1 PGGAPSRTP
10 GVTPAPEFALGA
22 PGAASRRPVEPVEDV
37 ALGAPGRAPARPT
50 PASQPAAA
58 PSAPSDAGD
67 MSLDLADHIPVGR
80 ADVQEAVRASRVMSA
95 VEVPQS
101 VLDAIE
107 DRPTSPAASP
117 GFDSPPHGV
126 RVPEPRRDLPVPPP
140 PRELREQ
147 RIEVKQPERVG
158 KSPPAARAPSGP
170 LKPPVELP
178 RQPLP
183 PEPAPVP
190 EPPSGSKTSR
200 VLVGLLILAAVAV
213 GAYLASRFLFGK
225 TETSETSA
233 EQTPAQPVTPP
244 PAPPAPPPPPPPV
257 TAKIAMETPPVDE
270 VKADHA
276 GVIET
281 ILADK
286 STVKAGDVIA
296 KLVGDKP
303 IEAELAS
310 IGRDVKRL
318 TDQIDAA
325 NQKLSAA
332 QSAGNKNGETAVTA
346 QLETLKKSL
355 GTKHDLQAT
364 KTTDLDKFL
373 MHAPSAGTFT
383 PAVKLGKKIAANDV
397 VATIQRDPKPV
408 ATFKVPD
415 AKPFT
420 ANGSVD
426 LGFATNDQHVTCVV
440 AEVQEGSIKV
450 ACPSDPAL
458 VEGADVTLKTTMAQ
472 PTPSEPPA
480 PAAPPATPGSAA
492 PGAGSDGS
500 GAGTAPMPTTAPTA
514 PAPPSP
520 SAAP

>member
-1 PGGAPSRTP
+1 
-10 GVTPAPEFALGA
+10 V
-22 PGAASRRPVEPVEDV
+22 
-37 ALGAPGRAPARPT
+37 
-50 PASQPAAA
+50 
-58 PSAPSDAGD
+58 
-67 MSLDLADHIPVGR
+67 
-80 ADVQEAVRASRVMSA
+80 
-95 VEVPQS
+95 
-101 VLDAIE
+101 
-107 DRPTSPAASP
+107 
-117 GFDSPPHGV
+117 
-126 RVPEPRRDLPVPPP
+126 
-140 PRELREQ
+140 
-147 RIEVKQPERVG
+147 
-158 KSPPAARAPSGP
+158 
-170 LKPPVELP
+170 
-178 RQPLP
+178 
-183 PEPAPVP
+183 
-190 EPPSGSKTSR
+190 SR

-225 TETSETSA
+225 TETPETSA
-233 EQTPAQPVTPP
+233 EQTPAKPVTPP
-244 PAPPAPPPPPPPV
+244 PEPPPPPPPPPPV
-257 TAKIAMETPPVDE
+257 TAKVAMETPPVDE
-270 VKADHA
+270 LKADHA

-332 QSAGNKNGETAVTA
+332 QAAGNKNSETAVTA

-355 GTKHDLQAT
+355 ATKHDLQAT

-373 MHAPSAGTFT
+373 MHAPTAGTFT

-420 ANGSVD
+420 ANASVD

-458 VEGADVTLKTTMAQ
+458 VEGADVTLKTNMAQ
-472 PTPSEPPA
+472 PAPSDPA
-480 PAAPPATPGSAA
+480 PPAAPPA
-492 PGAGSDGS
+492 AGSDGS
-500 GAGTAPMPTTAPTA
+500 AAAGSSGTAPLPTTAPTA

-520 SAAP
+520 SPGP